1 MTGTPLKL
9 VAFAI
14 LVVLT
19 LTTLNP
25 ILVATSENSSLPEL
39 PQFRAYVEPAL
50 LDPATY
56 TLPVLPDDPNAI
68 PEGYFKA
75 MEIALSKG
83 SRMREGQVKAVI
95 VGSPS
100 LNVESLEGKTRGII
114 GVLRLPT
121 FTYVEAW
128 VSRGDIEELSRTP
141 GVYQVSA
148 FRAPLSIISM
158 EREIM
163 ARAEVEPLRGG
174 EAIGVEPNIYKAV
187 EVMGAS
193 RVWEEFGLTGKN
205 VVVAVVDTGVDFGS
219 PGLGSKAIARTPEGT
234 PMIFDSDEIGLT
246 LTLVTSTRDPEGFIR
261 IPAGGVPYFD
271 GWFLAYGV
279 TRTGWVYYVSPAGRV
294 FYVEF
299 PLDRFHVGGISSA
312 SGVYR
317 FGLAIQYYAVYGTLY
332 WSVPILYVDSKT
344 PGVYDSV
351 YADVSTMYYY
361 LLVALNATGV
371 IRAPPESTIR
381 ALRDFSFADEKP
393 ARFGDEVLARDFTG
407 DGVNDISIGAL
418 AGYLY
423 DWVGFLTGE
432 APTWSWLTGFD
443 YTGRI
448 LPGLDSRGLY
458 VTIAYDYH
466 SHGSSVA
473 NVIASRLEAPVDLGY
488 GKFPLKGVAPG
499 ALIAANTGLINPIAS
514 VIFFS
519 GFDLVGMWEWKYTRR
534 HQADIISNS
543 WGSSF
548 ILLLGFASSISIYGL
563 IWDHLISTSGTIIVH
578 AGGNGAPGYGT
589 MTTPGDS
596 AFAITLGASTLF
608 DYRPAYGFLP
618 GTWDDVVSWSARGPT
633 NVGLVKPDVVNVG
646 SFAWAFTH
654 TLAGLGN
661 GIRAISLFGGTSEAT
676 PMASGSVALIVEYL
690 KSKGLRV
697 DPGFVKSLLKSTARD
712 LGYDAYTQGAGHVD
726 VYKAVKAL
734 EFGGIPIA
742 MSTSVAENLYAMAG
756 VNSFYYP
763 VNPVVA
769 DAQLYTGPV
778 KPGDV
783 KTLALNL
790 MTSPASKAEVSVSL
804 SAVTFQVS
812 REGLVRYLDLEKG
825 YAIVAGRV
833 TPLSAVLVDS
843 GPDYITI
850 KMVRGLSRIMVPV
863 SMEAFKKAD
872 TAELVAWVPYSV
884 FDPLG
889 RSGSYV
895 YFLYPGLELHY
906 GVDANNDGFIAV
918 GETQRINYDIR
929 IANVLHVT
937 VGKPLEKFKLAEEQA
952 AKWLGRDITGLLR
965 APMLDLRIIATRY
978 VDAPITFKLELR
990 KHVRVEWGWISF
1002 DADSIMLKPGE
1013 TATVNV
1019 KVNVPGGAT
1028 PGLYEGCVVLKYGA
1042 ETSLIPV
1049 SIPVA
1054 AVITEKTPSIVISGW
1069 QDSSYNNYAV
1079 EGQFDWGWRYES
1091 ADWRSFPVIVEDPRV
1106 AGYAITV
1113 RWSGMSSTFDVGVA
1127 GLGATLL
1134 TIPSETFFY
1143 GAVYAAKLNWP
1154 PYYPS
1159 HGIQAIYDSPIPK
1172 MAALF
1177 APDFSF
1183 ILERLGVLEDIGYK
1197 GRPPF
1202 WVIVKNIIAEASE
1215 KAGYPERFLLTITP
1229 VRVDAPMSIDVSK
1242 DEPKEINVRVYGSSS
1257 LSKAAVLGFVVE
1269 GAAGVSV
1276 KPQELGIGSDHTI
1289 TVKVMASES
1298 SLIAVGLLLPYMP
1311 QISIGF
1317 NIAGEKY
1324 VLDLAPG
1331 MIMIPIVVNV
1341 K

>member
-1 MTGTPLKL
+1 MVRILKL
-9 VAFAI
+9 IALI
-14 LVVLT
+14 LVTALT

-25 ILVATSENSSLPEL
+25 ILAAATETSSPPAL

-56 TLPVLPDDPNAI
+56 VLPVLPDNPNAL

-83 SRMREGQVKAVI
+83 SRLREGHVKAVI

-100 LNVESLEGKTRGII
+100 LDVESLESKTRGII

-141 GVYQVSA
+141 GVYQISP

-163 ARAEVEPLRGG
+163 ERAELGSFRGD
-174 EAIGVEPNIYKAV
+174 EAIGAEPTIYKAV

-219 PGLGSKAIARTPEGT
+219 PGLGSKAVARTPEGT

-246 LTLVTSTRDPEGFIR
+246 LTLATSTRDAKGFIS
-261 IPAGGVPYFD
+261 IPAAGVPYFD

-279 TRTGWVYYVSPAGRV
+279 TKTGWVYYSSPTGKV
-294 FYVEF
+294 FYAEF
-299 PLDRFHVGGISSA
+299 PLDKFYVGDISSA

-317 FGLAIQYYAVYGTLY
+317 FGLAIQFYAVYGTLY

-344 PGVYDSV
+344 PGVYDTV
-351 YADVSTMYYY
+351 YADLSTMYYY

-371 IRAPPESTIR
+371 IRAPPESAIR

-393 ARFGDEVLARDFTG
+393 AKFGDEVLARDFTG

-443 YTGRI
+443 YTGRV
-448 LPGLDSRGLY
+448 LPGLDSRGFY
-458 VTIAYDYH
+458 VTIAYDFH

-473 NVIASRLEAPVDLGY
+473 NVIASRLETPVDLRY

-499 ALIAANTGLINPIAS
+499 ALIAANTGLVNPIAS

-519 GFDLVGMWEWKYTRR
+519 GFDLVDRWEWRYTGR
-534 HQADIISNS
+534 HKADIISNS

-548 ILLLGFASSISIYGL
+548 ILLLGFASTISIYGL

-608 DYRPAYGFLP
+608 DYRPYFGFLP

-633 NVGLVKPDVVNVG
+633 NVGLVKPDVVNIG
-646 SFAWAFTH
+646 SFAWTFTH
-654 TLAGLGN
+654 TLAGLGS

-676 PMASGSVALIVEYL
+676 PMTSGAVALIVEYL
-690 KSKGLRV
+690 KSKGLKV
-697 DPGFVKSLLKSTARD
+697 DPGFVKSLLKSAARD

-726 VYKAVKAL
+726 VYKAVRAL
-734 EFGGIPIA
+734 EHGGIPIA
-742 MSTSVAENLYAMAG
+742 TSTSVAENLYAMAG
-756 VNSFYYP
+756 LNSFYYP
-763 VNPVVA
+763 VYPVVA

-778 KPGDV
+778 KPGDT

-790 MTSPASKAEVSVSL
+790 MTSPASKKEVSVELSL
-804 SAVTFQVS
+804 VTFQVS
-812 REGLVRYLDLEKG
+812 REGLVKYLDLDKG

-833 TPLSAVLVDS
+833 TPLSAVLVDL

-850 KMVRGLSRIMVPV
+850 KMVRGLSRIMVPI
-863 SMEAFKKAD
+863 SMTAFEKAD
-872 TAELVAWVPYSV
+872 TAEIAAWVSYSV

-889 RSGSYV
+889 RSGAYA

-929 IANVLHVT
+929 IANVLHAT
-937 VGKPLEKFKLAEEQA
+937 IGKPLEKFKLAEEQA
-952 AKWLGRDITGLLR
+952 AKWLGRDITGLLK
-965 APMLDLRIIATRY
+965 APMLDLRIIATRH
-978 VDAPITFKLELR
+978 VDVPVTFKLELR
-990 KHVRVEWGWISF
+990 KHVRVEWDWISF
-1002 DADSIMLKPGE
+1002 DKSSVTLKPGE
-1013 TATVNV
+1013 TFTVNV
-1019 KVNVPGGAT
+1019 KVNVPSTAT
-1028 PGLYEGCVVLKYGA
+1028 PGLYEGYVVLKYGS
-1042 ETSLIPV
+1042 ETSLVPV
-1049 SIPVA
+1049 SVPVA
-1054 AVITEKTPSIVISGW
+1054 AVITSETRSVVITGW
-1069 QDSSYNNYAV
+1069 QDYSYNNYAV

-1091 ADWRSFPVIVEDPRV
+1091 ADWRSFPVIVEDPSV
-1106 AGYAITV
+1106 AGYAISLTW
-1113 RWSGMSSTFDVGVA
+1113 RGMDSTFDVGIA
-1127 GLGATLL
+1127 GLGLTLL
-1134 TIPSETFFY
+1134 TTPSETLFY

-1172 MAALF
+1172 RAALF
-1177 APDFSF
+1177 ATDFSF
-1183 ILERLGVLEDIGYK
+1183 ILERLGFFEELGCE

-1202 WVIVKNIIAEASE
+1202 WVIVKNIITEASDG
-1215 KAGYPERFLLTITP
+1215 AGYPERFLLTIIP
-1229 VRVDAPMSIDVSK
+1229 VRVEAPTSIDVSK
-1242 DEPKEINVRVYGSSS
+1242 DKPTDIRVRVYGSSS
-1257 LSKAAVLGFVVE
+1257 LSRALVFGFVAEE
-1269 GAAGVSV
+1269 GAADVYIE
-1276 KPQELGIGSDHTI
+1276 PQVLGIGSDHTFKV
-1289 TVKVMASES
+1289 TVVAKES
-1298 SLIAVGLLLPYMP
+1298 SIVMVGLVLPYMP

-1317 NIAGEKY
+1317 NFAGAKQVIE
-1324 VLDLAPG
+1324 LSPG
-1331 MIMIPIVVNV
+1331 IIIIPIAVNV